1 MGIATVFVLFK
12 VSKRL
17 RKGNGNVYRM
27 LELGRGNVMP
37 RANTC
42 NRKQK
47 ENFWGLQCQ
56 LCIYGN
62 LNVDVDV
69 TSQKPHSKCP
79 PCRAPKL
86 FPPPFY
92 EVLGPSPE
100 LYSTQHYA
108 LPEKN
113 KHKSVGK
120 QWHKCAQCAKHSG
133 IFIDSLV
140 ATPKRSLGKGSGHE
154 WIM

>member
-1 MGIATVFVLFK
+1 MFTECWNWAGAM
-12 VSKRL
+12 S
-17 RKGNGNVYRM
+17 
-27 LELGRGNVMP
+27 
-37 RANTC
+37 
-42 NRKQK
+42 
-47 ENFWGLQCQ
+47 CQ
-56 LCIYGN
+56 LQQKTERALLGTPVPA
-62 LNVDVDV
+62 LHVDV
-69 TSQKPHSKCP
+69 TSQKPHQNQKWSKCP

-133 IFIDSLV
+133 IFIDIILSYSSL
-140 ATPKRSLGKGSGHE
+140 ATPKRSLGKGLGHE